1 MAASRRRRSRK
12 RTATGTQRRR
22 TLLKLL
28 GLGVLL
34 PALAWL
40 VLFAWGFFPDSSSD
54 LGPRSVTIGSSDPGT
69 AADALARAGL
79 AESPRLLALYLT
91 LVTPS
96 WSVAVR
102 QHWLPGGRSPRQ
114 LALAL
119 AERGGEA
126 VRVALPEGKSS
137 FDLGQRLERAR
148 VCQAAGF
155 LNAAQDAAL
164 LADFGI
170 QGRSAE
176 GFLFPESHEV
186 RLDERP
192 ERVVRRFLAEGAVR
206 HRALREK
213 YPLTDEH
220 RALGLGWSEIV
231 TLASMVERETA
242 RPEERPRIA
251 RVFLNRLLFPQAE
264 TGGRLES
271 DPTAAYGC
279 LALGAEAPPTCAQ
292 ARGGVTPALL
302 RDASNPYS
310 TYRRAGLPPGPVGNP
325 GEAALVAVL
334 RPAPGEELY
343 FVADGQGN
351 HHFSRTF
358 AEHHAAVER
367 LRAVRRTAVPDE
379 RAVPGE

>member
-1 MAASRRRRSRK
+1 VSIE
-12 RTATGTQRRR
+12 
-22 TLLKLL
+22 
-28 GLGVLL
+28 
-34 PALAWL
+34 
-40 VLFAWGFFPDSSSD
+40 SSD
-54 LGPRSVTIGSSDPGT
+54 RGA

-102 QHWLPGGRSPRQ
+102 EHWLPGGRSPRQ
-114 LALAL
+114 LAAAL

-126 VRVALPEGKSS
+126 VRVALPEGQSS
-137 FDLGQRLERAR
+137 FDLAERLERAR
-148 VCQAAGF
+148 VCPASAF
-155 LNAAQDAAL
+155 VAAAQDTAL
-164 LADFGI
+164 LAEFGI
-170 QGRSAE
+170 QGPNAE

-206 HRALREK
+206 HRALRQK
-213 YPLTDEH
+213 YPLSDEH
-220 RALGLGWSEIV
+220 RALGLGWTEIV

-242 RPEERPRIA
+242 NPAERPRIA

-279 LALGAEAPPTCAQ
+279 LALGAEAPPTCTA
-292 ARGGVTPALL
+292 AGGGVTPALL
-302 RDASNPYS
+302 RDGSNPYS
-310 TYRRAGLPPGPVGNP
+310 TYRRAGLPPGPIGNP

-334 RPAPGEELY
+334 RPALGDELY

-358 AEHHAAVER
+358 AEHRAAVDR
-367 LRAVRRTAVPDE
+367 LRAVRRTATPSE
-379 RAVPGE
+379 